1 MKIFSHRKSRYL
13 SLIMMFSAASAEA
26 QIIGDFSSSISPDTL
41 SVGDAQN
48 GFGLAALRKE
58 DKARMQRLRERYLEL
73 NPVNTGVVEVFDIDT
88 AMPQK
93 ILEDATHKA
102 D

>member
-1 MKIFSHRKSRYL
+1 MKIFSNRKSRYL
-13 SLIMMFSAASAEA
+13 SLVMMFSVAPAEA
-26 QIIGDFSSSISPDTL
+26 QIIGDFSSSISPDAF

-88 AMPQK
+88 AKPQRTS
-93 ILEDATHKA
+93 EEAASEA

>member
-1 MKIFSHRKSRYL
+1 MTRLPTIIALLF
-13 SLIMMFSAASAEA
+13 ATPVGA
-26 QIIGDFSSSISPDTL
+26 QIIGDFSSSISPDTF

-88 AMPQK
+88 AKPQK
-93 ILEDATHKA
+93 TSEDPASET

>member
-1 MKIFSHRKSRYL
+1 
-13 SLIMMFSAASAEA
+13 MFSAASAEA

-41 SVGDAQN
+41 SVGDAQH